1 MREPRFWWGEPGLVS
16 ALLAPFGALYGS
28 AAASRMRRA
37 GQRANVP
44 VICIGNFTLGGTG
57 KTPSAIAVAE
67 LLKREGR
74 KPALLTRGYGGNASG
89 PVVVDP
95 QRHTA
100 ADVGDE
106 ALLLAQAGPTIVSP
120 DRVAGA
126 QAAEALS
133 ADVIVMDDGLQNP
146 SLTKDLTIAVV
157 DARRGIG
164 NGKLFPAGP
173 LRAPLDAQLE
183 RCNAVLIVG
192 DGDEAEAV
200 AIKAQQRG
208 LAVFHGALQPDQA
221 AISALSARP
230 VLAFAGIGDPEK
242 FFATLRAAGVDVK
255 ATRAFPDHHRFTA
268 DEAGELIMRAE
279 HDGLRLV
286 TTAKDHARMAGDP
299 ALSALAERAYVL
311 PVTMQVKEAEAWRAT
326 IARRAQALAG
336 AVPVRLCITASGEA

>member
-1 MREPRFWWGEPGLVS
+1 MREPRFWWGEPGIVS
-16 ALLAPFGALYGS
+16 ALLSPFGALYGS

-37 GQRANVP
+37 GQRAGVP

-57 KTPSAIAVAE
+57 KTPAAIAVAE

-74 KPALLTRGYGGNASG
+74 KPALLTRGYGGSVSG
-89 PVVVDP
+89 PAAVDP

-106 ALLLAQAGPTIVSP
+106 ALLLAQATPTIVSA

-126 QAAEALS
+126 QAAEAQR

-146 SLTKDLTIAVV
+146 SLAKDLTIALV

-164 NGKLFPAGP
+164 NGNVFPAGP
-173 LRAPLDAQLE
+173 LRAPLDAQME
-183 RCNAVLIVG
+183 RCNAVLVVG
-192 DGDEAEAV
+192 DGSKAEAI
-200 AIKAQQRG
+200 ATKAQQRG
-208 LAVFHGALQPDQA
+208 LRVFRGALQPDEA
-221 AISALSARP
+221 AIGALSARP
-230 VLAFAGIGDPEK
+230 VVAFAGIGDPEK

-268 DEAGELIMRAE
+268 EEGGDLIMQAE

-286 TTAKDHARMAGDP
+286 TTAKDHARITGEA

-311 PVTMQVKEAEAWRAT
+311 PVTMQVKETEAWRSMLLG
-326 IARRAQALAG
+326 ALK
-336 AVPVRLCITASGEA
+336 R